1 MNISDILKNQNFAER
16 INSQIDSYSSIS
28 KILSTT
34 NWTKQNDSLKMTEA
48 LLKGV
53 SSYNNIGTSAYEMTK
68 LINAQP
74 KFGIPTTALDLINSI
89 GTQNSRLF
97 EGMNTALEM
106 SKSLIAATE
115 IPNLKFA
122 FSGLSAQLAHLASS
136 QQNWDILED
145 FDEITEEAASI
156 NDRIIEEQGLS
167 KENLDYLNNFLSRIE
182 IKIDNQDK
190 SSSAVFWKV
199 IALISF
205 ILAITSEIRNWA
217 PKPEF
222 ATQEE
227 VDKTMTKYFSSFE
240 KKLKEQKEYRIAN
253 RKCKVFLKPKSKSKV
268 IADIEKGFEFVVLNV
283 NHKWIYVSYLS
294 PDDNLPETGW
304 VMKKYTEK
312 SK

>member
-53 SSYNNIGTSAYEMTK
+53 SSYNNIGASAYEMTK

-74 KFGIPTTALDLINSI
+74 NFVIPATTLDLINSI

-106 SKSLIAATE
+106 SKSLTAATE
-115 IPNLKFA
+115 IPNLQFA
-122 FSGLSAQLAHLASS
+122 FSGLSAQLAQLASS
-136 QQNWDILED
+136 QQNWDILKD
-145 FDEITEEAASI
+145 FDEITEEAVSI

-222 ATQEE
+222 
-227 VDKTMTKYFSSFE
+227 V
-240 KKLKEQKEYRIAN
+240 
-253 RKCKVFLKPKSKSKV
+253 
-268 IADIEKGFEFVVLNV
+268 
-283 NHKWIYVSYLS
+283 
-294 PDDNLPETGW
+294 
-304 VMKKYTEK
+304 
-312 SK
+312 